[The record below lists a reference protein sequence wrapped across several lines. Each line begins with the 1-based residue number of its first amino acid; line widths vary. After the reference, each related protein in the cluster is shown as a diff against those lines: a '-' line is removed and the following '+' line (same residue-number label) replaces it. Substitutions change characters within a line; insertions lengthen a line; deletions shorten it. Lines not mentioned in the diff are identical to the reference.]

1 MMEMNWKEILNQSI
15 RDTDGL
21 RKCMAMSE
29 AEAAQ
34 MEEII
39 EKYPLCVNP
48 YYLSLINKDDPADPI
63 RKMCIPDIHEFSEG
77 GQADTSGEADNT
89 VIQGMQH
96 KYAQTALILSTN
108 QCAMYCRH
116 CFRKR
121 MVGASSE
128 EVAKQLPAMAD
139 YVRSHKEINNV
150 LISGGDA
157 FMNSNE
163 MVLKYLRY
171 FTPIPNLDFIR
182 FGTRIP
188 VVLPQRIYEDKELL
202 RILESYNEKKQIII
216 VTQFNHPREL
226 TPESVQAIRDLR
238 DVGCIVR
245 NQTVLLKGVNND
257 PDTLASLMNGLV
269 SCGVIPYYI
278 FQCRPVVG
286 VQNQFQVPLMQG
298 IEIVEAAKQQMNG
311 QAKSV
316 RFAMSHPTGKIEILG
331 KTSDNRMLFKYH
343 QAKYAKDAGRI
354 FAQELEKN
362 QCWLGNIEG
371 GTHNGTV
378 TA

>member
-1 MMEMNWKEILNQSI
+1 MEENWKDLLERSI
-15 RDTDGL
+15 RDAKGVQDALGL
-21 RKCMAMSE
+21 SDAV
-29 AEAAQ
+29 AAQ
-34 MEEII
+34 LESIV

-48 YYLSLINKDDPADPI
+48 YYLSLINRDDPCDPI
-63 RKMCIPDIHEFSEG
+63 RKMCIPDIHEFSGG

-96 KYAQTALILSTN
+96 KYRQTALILSTN

-128 EVAKQLPAMAD
+128 EIARQLPVMAD

-157 FMNSNE
+157 FMNPNDTLE
-163 MVLKYLRY
+163 NYLRY
-171 FTPIPNLDFIR
+171 FTDIPALDFIR

-188 VVLPQRIYEDKELL
+188 VVLPQRVTQDDELL
-202 RILESYNEKKQIII
+202 RLLEIYGQKKQIII

-226 TPESVQAIRDLR
+226 TPEAVQALTMLR
-238 DVGCIVR
+238 EVGCIIR
-245 NQTVLLKGVNND
+245 NQTVLLKGVNDD
-257 PDTLASLMNGLV
+257 PDVLAQLMNGLV
-269 SCGVIPYYI
+269 SYGVIPYYI

-286 VQNQFQVPLMQG
+286 VQNQFQVPLMRG
-298 IEIVEAAKQQMNG
+298 IEIVENAKKQMNG

-316 RFAMSHPTGKIEILG
+316 RYAMSHPTGKIEILG
-331 KTSDNRMLFKYH
+331 KTGKNKMLYKYH
-343 QAKYAKDAGRI
+343 QAKYEKDHGQI
-354 FAQELEKN
+354 FTVKMEDS
-362 QCWLGNIEG
+362 QCWLEQNIE
-371 GTHNGTV
+371 
-378 TA
+378 